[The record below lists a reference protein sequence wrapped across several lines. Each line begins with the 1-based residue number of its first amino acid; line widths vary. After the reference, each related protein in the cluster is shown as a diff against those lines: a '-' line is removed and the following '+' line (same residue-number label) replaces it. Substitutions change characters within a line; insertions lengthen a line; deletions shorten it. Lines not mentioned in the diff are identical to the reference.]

1 MRNTLTF
8 LSGGNLPPDDS
19 SAIDT
24 MASRFTGAHA
34 RSHGRQGQQPHL
46 HAMRAAQPSHIHINT
61 LLMRR
66 CGPHAAAVP
75 RLSETRLIDRGQVA
89 KDSQFL
95 FSIGSKGQLAIEGE
109 SRQAAT
115 ATGSVAAPCWLCCSL
130 EQTARATVVRVQL
143 GLCGA
148 N

>member
-8 LSGGNLPPDDS
+8 LSGGKLPPDDS

-34 RSHGRQGQQPHL
+34 RSHEIQRQQPHS
-46 HAMRAAQPSHIHINT
+46 HAMRAARPLHVHINT
-61 LLMRR
+61 PLMRR
-66 CGPHAAAVP
+66 HVAHAAAVP

-109 SRQAAT
+109 SRPAVK
-115 ATGSVAAPCWLCCSL
+115 GVPVAAPCRLCCGL
-130 EQTARATVVRVQL
+130 VQMARSTCLSAPGAVQL
-143 GLCGA
+143 E
-148 N
+148 